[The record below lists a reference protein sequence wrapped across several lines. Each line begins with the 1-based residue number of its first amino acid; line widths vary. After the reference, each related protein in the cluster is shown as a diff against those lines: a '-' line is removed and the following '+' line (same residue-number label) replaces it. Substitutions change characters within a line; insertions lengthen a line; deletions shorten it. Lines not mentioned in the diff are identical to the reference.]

1 MEARNGAPKT
11 QYCAAIGGGLAQI
24 LQKLKDLSFG
34 HARNAWIVAVVLL
47 LVVSPTNP
55 QVPRR
60 LYADGMATT
69 TATLS
74 L

>member
-1 MEARNGAPKT
+1 MNSK
-11 QYCAAIGGGLAQI
+11 LASE
-24 LQKLKDLSFG
+24 DTYM
-34 HARNAWIVAVVLL
+34 WIVAVVLL